1 MSEDVKSS
9 YCDIHVGGEDIPAG
23 GKPLASR
30 NIEMDAR
37 IEGFERRLNRDNG
50 NKTKSTKNYS
60 ATARRFL
67 SHGNIEGKSSKEWT
81 KDDVDKVYDDWA
93 SEPIRPRN
101 PRMKGFRD
109 PNTMIQS
116 IWAMNRFFD
125 YIGRPDL
132 KQKTKKPIR
141 REVVPLTDAEMMSLM
156 ETIRTMS
163 KSTTSD
169 ARNYAK
175 AVGLMDTAARNGEM
189 TNLKRSDVDFD
200 RKVVILKDTKSGDDQ
215 YLPLTPE
222 FEAAILEYLKF
233 RPKGKTPEDD
243 EYLFLTKSHKK
254 MDTGDTWE
262 MVRMAGFKAGIQR
275 PIWPHLLRHSR
286 LDQLART
293 MTIPDLQKVSRHARI
308 ETLMRYV
315 HAGSRE
321 VARQVQELSLFN
333 KVRVKNPP
341 KDGMREKTVTR
352 SKPQQEDAKVQ
363 FALLNAQLL
372 KEGKIDLETYKSVL
386 ALTTG

>member
-1 MSEDVKSS
+1 
-9 YCDIHVGGEDIPAG
+9 
-23 GKPLASR
+23 
-30 NIEMDAR
+30 
-37 IEGFERRLNRDNG
+37 
-50 NKTKSTKNYS
+50 
-60 ATARRFL
+60 
-67 SHGNIEGKSSKEWT
+67 
-81 KDDVDKVYDDWA
+81 
-93 SEPIRPRN
+93 
-101 PRMKGFRD
+101 MKGFRD

-132 KQKTKKPIR
+132 KQKTKKPKK

-163 KSTTSD
+163 KFPTRN
-169 ARNYAK
+169 ARNYAI

-189 TNLKRSDVDFD
+189 TNLKRTDVDFD
-200 RKVVILKDTKSGDDQ
+200 RKVVILKNTKSGDDQ

-222 FEAAILEYLKF
+222 FEAAILEYLSF

-243 EYLFLTKSHKK
+243 EYLFLTKGHKK
-254 MDTGDTWE
+254 METGDTWG

-293 MTIPDLQKVSRHARI
+293 MTLPDLQKVSRHANI

-315 HAGSRE
+315 HAGSKE
-321 VARQVQELSLFN
+321 VARQVQDLSLFN
-333 KVRVKNPP
+333 KVRVIDLPS
-341 KDGMREKTVTR
+341 DDMTEKTVTR
-352 SKPQQEDAKVQ
+352 SKPPREDAKVQ

-372 KEGKIDLETYKSVL
+372 KEGRIDAETYKS
-386 ALTTG
+386 ALTVLK